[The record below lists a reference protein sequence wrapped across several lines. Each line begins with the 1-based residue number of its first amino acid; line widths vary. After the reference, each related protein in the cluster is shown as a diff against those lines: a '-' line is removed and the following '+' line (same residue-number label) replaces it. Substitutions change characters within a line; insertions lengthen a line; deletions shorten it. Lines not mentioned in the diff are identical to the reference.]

1 MSIEKSYN
9 SWAKQ
14 YDTNN
19 NKTRDLDKKATI
31 NTLSK
36 YNFNNVLELGC
47 GTGKN
52 TIWLI
57 EKAARIIALDFSE
70 EMLKKAEEKIVNSK
84 VTFKK
89 ADITKIWDIN
99 SDFADLITCSLI
111 LEHIQNLDFIFKEA
125 YKALKPNG
133 FFFISELHPFK
144 QYYGSKA
151 RYETENGTE
160 ELEVYT
166 HHISEFTSIAK
177 NNSFELIEINEWF
190 DEENEI
196 EIPRL
201 ISFVFKK

>member
-70 EMLKKAEEKIVNSK
+70 EMLEKLVFELK
-84 VTFKK
+84 V
-89 ADITKIWDIN
+89 
-99 SDFADLITCSLI
+99 
-111 LEHIQNLDFIFKEA
+111 FKE
-125 YKALKPNG
+125 
-133 FFFISELHPFK
+133 
-144 QYYGSKA
+144 
-151 RYETENGTE
+151 
-160 ELEVYT
+160 
-166 HHISEFTSIAK
+166 
-177 NNSFELIEINEWF
+177 
-190 DEENEI
+190 
-196 EIPRL
+196 
-201 ISFVFKK
+201 